1 MTMSAQDLEAH
12 YRQYIDEINAGH
24 ADQLDDFVHENVLY
38 NGNQLTKDEYQHL
51 ITDSQKAISNLY
63 FEIQML
69 VVSNNQVGCRIH
81 FPNVTLEKEFLGQ
94 QPTGKSISFSEHVFY
109 KFREG
114 KIYEVWSLLDER
126 AVAAGIK

>member
-1 MTMSAQDLEAH
+1 MSTEALRQH
-12 YRQYIDEINAGH
+12 YVAYISAINAGH
-24 ADQLDDFVHENVLY
+24 ADQLDDFVDENVLY
-38 NGNQLTKDEYQHL
+38 NGQPLTKDEYQHL
-51 ITDSQKAISNLY
+51 ITDSQEAIPNLY

-69 VVSNNQVGCRIH
+69 VVGNNEVGCRLH
-81 FPNVTLEKEFLGQ
+81 FPNVTLQKEFLGQ
-94 QPTGKSISFSEHVFY
+94 QPSGKSISFSEHVFY